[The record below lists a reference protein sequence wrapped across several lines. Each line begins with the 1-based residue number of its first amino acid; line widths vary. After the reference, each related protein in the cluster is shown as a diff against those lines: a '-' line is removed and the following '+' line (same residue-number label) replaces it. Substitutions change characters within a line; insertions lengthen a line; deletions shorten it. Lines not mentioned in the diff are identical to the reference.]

1 MHFLFVNSQV
11 IVERFGLIA
20 RFGFMHLVATNLC
33 LWIRTIIWESANEW
47 IHHIYQQHKAAENV
61 LGVASSPIGRDG
73 EFVGPVA
80 LGLRSA
86 ESGISDTYASNYFAD
101 RSFTNLD
108 KYEYIDS
115 ASKSKL
121 GLGCN
126 MSMPVSQEHID
137 YVVSLYSCF
146 NDNTLGKLWTSSMP
160 YLFPFIVEYSLI
172 AAAVTYIM
180 WKNVGNDKIQ
190 KMEGKKF
197 PKEVDQIDSKKRRY
211 WRVDCQSAS
220 KGLFLGLLCLVGGI
234 IILIIFFVMK
244 DTPEFADEMFWI
256 FSGAEL
262 VILSLAS
269 VGCIGGFIQV
279 QKLSH
284 SFQKPY
290 ELDTLLSTVTTMGA
304 YFYAIFSMIAAG
316 VFLPTLDTKTIMVFT
331 QSALLF
337 IQVTFQGM
345 IIAETGRRICA
356 TRSQQVAKPGRQLIT
371 FLLFANITLW
381 ILDTFMT
388 HNWVTQEIQL
398 EFFGLL
404 AWGVISRISLPLMIF
419 YRFHSCVVLVEI
431 WKNTY
436 RTKEAL

>member
-1 MHFLFVNSQV
+1 MQ
-11 IVERFGLIA
+11 
-20 RFGFMHLVATNLC
+20 
-33 LWIRTIIWESANEW
+33 
-47 IHHIYQQHKAAENV
+47 
-61 LGVASSPIGRDG
+61 
-73 EFVGPVA
+73 
-80 LGLRSA
+80 
-86 ESGISDTYASNYFAD
+86 
-101 RSFTNLD
+101 
-108 KYEYIDS
+108 
-115 ASKSKL
+115 
-121 GLGCN
+121 
-126 MSMPVSQEHID
+126 
-137 YVVSLYSCF
+137 
-146 NDNTLGKLWTSSMP
+146 
-160 YLFPFIVEYSLI
+160 
-172 AAAVTYIM
+172 
-180 WKNVGNDKIQ
+180 
-190 KMEGKKF
+190 
-197 PKEVDQIDSKKRRY
+197 
-211 WRVDCQSAS
+211 
-220 KGLFLGLLCLVGGI
+220 
-234 IILIIFFVMK
+234 
-244 DTPEFADEMFWI
+244 DTPEFSEEMFWI

-262 VILSLAS
+262 AILALAS
-269 VGCIGGFIQV
+269 IGCIGGFVQV

-290 ELDTLLSTVTTMGA
+290 ELDTLLSTVTIMGA

-316 VFLPTLDTKTIMVFT
+316 VYLPTLDTKTIMVFA

-356 TRSQQVAKPGRQLIT
+356 TRSQQMAKPGRQLIT

-398 EFFGLL
+398 GFYGLL